1 MKQNIK
7 FSAYSLIVTAVVLIL
22 CVVGIFSLIGNAE
35 KLTLFCIIVCLC
47 ISSCSL
53 EKRVSVTTGRYDN
66 IPNRHVQQHYEIE
79 TSRDTVATYRF

>member
-1 MKQNIK
+1 MSKHSLKI
-7 FSAYSLIVTAVVLIL
+7 SALLLLVS
-22 CVVGIFSLIGNAE
+22 
-35 KLTLFCIIVCLC
+35 IIVCLC

-66 IPNRHVQQHYEIE
+66 IPNRYAQPHIEIE